1 MEIGIIQV
9 RHGDLNQDRS
19 RRGGVKRSDFG
30 LVLKIELAGF
40 IDLVDMGHI
49 ERKKSRMIPIYVL
62 VNY

>member
-9 RHGDLNQDRS
+9 RRGDLNQERS
-19 RRGGVKRSDFG
+19 RRGGVKRSDLG

-49 ERKKSRMIPIYVL
+49 ERKSQG
-62 VNY
+62 